1 MCKVKYMEEE
11 IISVIKPIAQGQ
23 PKPSLYVLI
32 PLQLRN
38 RLNIT
43 ESTEFVVL
51 LAENGDIVYR
61 QKEA

>member
-1 MCKVKYMEEE
+1 MEEE

>member
-1 MCKVKYMEEE
+1 MEQE
-11 IISVIKPIAQGQ
+11 IIGVIKPITQGT

-38 RLNIT
+38 RLGIN
-43 ESTEFVVL
+43 ENTEFVIL
-51 LAENGDIVYR
+51 LAANGDIIYR